1 MGQPAG
7 GKFSASSLYK
17 FPVDWSIFH
26 SSLWTGSFT
35 ASIIGQNQGMSRDGT
50 TC

>member
-1 MGQPAG
+1 MSQSAG

-26 SSLWTGSFT
+26 SSLWTGSFP
-35 ASIIGQNQGMSRDGT
+35 ANVLYKINV
-50 TC
+50 